1 MVSSDY
7 DVKASC
13 TVVASSCSVAD
24 SSGLL
29 VRMILWFHWTMM
41 LYSILCFHWTIV
53 LQSPPGSWFVGSC
66 AFIGLSSVMS
76 WSLVLLW
83 FHLVV
88 SQILPGSWFVGSCAF
103 IGL

>member
-29 VRMILWFHWTMM
+29 VRMILWFH
-41 LYSILCFHWTIV
+41 
-53 LQSPPGSWFVGSC
+53 
-66 AFIGLSSVMS
+66 
-76 WSLVLLW
+76 
-83 FHLVV
+83 
-88 SQILPGSWFVGSCAF
+88 
-103 IGL
+103 